1 MQCTGYLPEYYYP
14 RDHSAAP
21 SGSSW
26 SISHNDITWNS
37 SRGFNISLPQFMLN
51 QNQDLVHQK
60 EILRQMILRHE
71 STFRYQVMELH
82 RVYGRQRELMDEIK
96 RRKLVEDHLHF
107 QAESNT
113 FMSQLRSE
121 ISGKSYW
128 PIVNLTSIE
137 PYAPSKE
144 MFQESSN
151 STGKTVQQGGDYF
164 SGRNVSKECN
174 LSSSKSNVS
183 RKRMLDLEVPAEEYI
198 DNEDGEP
205 FEEENPVKK
214 PNIMIAELQ
223 PQCYSKVNFGDS
235 SISLS
240 SCRGT
245 SLLFDLNEPVQPVE
259 SEWQNSAFES
269 ENIHEEIRENTCEH
283 IAAVKDNKVS
293 NCTSSGKGMDLNLT
307 PPNHLSEYQSAS
319 TSNISRLNFPEGR
332 NVEIHKNSEVL
343 DISVVPDST
352 TESRKCT
359 RDNHL
364 IAARIDSKLSTTNI
378 CIDLNSCIKEE
389 FLSSS
394 PSEATM
400 PTAERDM
407 EVEGPVSPE
416 NKECSPPRGD
426 SQDIMIGT
434 SLHLSKGGHSDLVE
448 ELDKVAADIL
458 IFISSSAVQGYSK
471 TAISESSEAS
481 NNYLGWLAEVAAAL
495 ARFPENEVEQRM
507 EVHFERD
514 ISLSDRNDCSRTVKL
529 NLRESVPAVDSLLHQ
544 ANEKDISPK
553 TCTWRKTPSRMS
565 SRARRRSN
573 DGKRTM
579 CSLLQHTLDTKHG
592 ITDRFLKGWGLTK
605 RRQRARRAQS
615 YIWSSFSF
623 LADE

>member
-1 MQCTGYLPEYYYP
+1 MQCTRYIPEYYYP
-14 RDHSAAP
+14 RDHNAAS
-21 SGSSW
+21 SGNSR

-37 SRGFNISLPQFMLN
+37 SRGFNISLPQFVVN

-71 STFRYQVMELH
+71 AAFRYQVKELH

-96 RRKLVEDHLHF
+96 RRKLVDHLHF
-107 QAESNT
+107 QAEPNT

-137 PYAPSKE
+137 PFAPSKE

-174 LSSSKSNVS
+174 LSSSKSNIS
-183 RKRMLDLEVPAEEYI
+183 RKRMLDLEVPPEEYI
-198 DNEDGEP
+198 DNEEGEP
-205 FEEENPVKK
+205 FEKENSVIR
-214 PNIMIAELQ
+214 PNIMIPELQ
-223 PQCYSKVNFGDS
+223 PQCYSKVNVGDS

-259 SEWQNSAFES
+259 SEWQNSALES
-269 ENIHEEIRENTCEH
+269 QNIHDEIRDNTCEH

-293 NCTSSGKGMDLNLT
+293 NYTSSQKGMDLNLT

-319 TSNISRLNFPEGR
+319 TSNISHLNFPEGR
-332 NVEIHKNSEVL
+332 NVEIHKISEVL
-343 DISVVPDST
+343 DSSSIVPDST
-352 TESRKCT
+352 PESRKCT
-359 RDNHL
+359 SDNHL
-364 IAARIDSKLSTTNI
+364 KAARIDSNPSTTDI
-378 CIDLNSCIKEE
+378 CIDFYSCTKEE
-389 FLSSS
+389 FLSSRS
-394 PSEATM
+394 SEATT

-426 SQDIMIGT
+426 SQDIISST
-434 SLHLSKGGHSDLVE
+434 SIHLSKGGHSDLVE

-458 IFISSSAVQGYSK
+458 IFISSSAVGGYSK
-471 TAISESSEAS
+471 TAISEPSEAS
-481 NNYLGWLAEVAAAL
+481 NNCLGLLAEVAAAL
-495 ARFPENEVEQRM
+495 ARFPENEVEQHM
-507 EVHFERD
+507 EVHFECD
-514 ISLSDRNDCSRTVKL
+514 VPLSDRNDCSRTMKL
-529 NLRESVPAVDSLLHQ
+529 NLRDSVPAVDSLLHQ
-544 ANEKDISPK
+544 ANEKNISPK
-553 TCTWRKTPSRMS
+553 ASTWRKTPSKTS

-579 CSLLQHTLDTKHG
+579 CSLLQHTPENKHG
-592 ITDRFLKGWGLTK
+592 IADRFLKGWGLTK
-605 RRQRARRAQS
+605 KRQRARRAQS
-615 YIWSSFSF
+615 YMWSSFSF